1 LRMRRGRPMPW
12 LRLLRP
18 ARLASLLLTSL
29 RFTFSLT

>member
-1 LRMRRGRPMPW
+1 MRRGRPMPW

-18 ARLASLLLTSL
+18 ARLASLLLLPSL